1 MKYNIL
7 ITEDE
12 REIAELIKLY
22 LENESYMV
30 FCAEDG
36 KEALE
41 LLEQESIDMAI
52 LDIMMPRSEE
62 HTSELH
68 HNRESRMPS
77 SA

>member
-36 KEALE
+36 NAQ
-41 LLEQESIDMAI
+41 EQDSQVEWQW
-52 LDIMMPRSEE
+52 
-62 HTSELH
+62 H
-68 HNRESRMPS
+68 
-77 SA
+77 

>member
-12 REIAELIKLY
+12 REIAELIKQY

-41 LLEQESIDMAI
+41 LLEQESIIWQYSI
-52 LDIMMPRSEE
+52 L
-62 HTSELH
+62 
-68 HNRESRMPS
+68 
-77 SA
+77 